1 MSKKFSKGLVL
12 ICFKRL
18 TKPSYNVIY
27 QKKLFSERATS
38 SGLST
43 VEGFQKCISIV
54 EESIKVAERKKRA
67 IQLTL
72 ANSPMNKSSTAVDT
86 SK

>member
-1 MSKKFSKGLVL
+1 MFHEIDKAQLQSDLSKKM
-12 ICFKRL
+12 
-18 TKPSYNVIY
+18 
-27 QKKLFSERATS
+27 FSERATS

-67 IQLTL
+67 IQLTI

>member
-1 MSKKFSKGLVL
+1 MFHEIGKGQLQCDLSK
-12 ICFKRL
+12 
-18 TKPSYNVIY
+18 T
-27 QKKLFSERATS
+27 KLFSERATS

-54 EESIKVAERKKRA
+54 QESIKVAERKKRA
-67 IQLTL
+67 IQLTI
-72 ANSPMNKSSTAVDT
+72 ANSPMNKSSTGVAT